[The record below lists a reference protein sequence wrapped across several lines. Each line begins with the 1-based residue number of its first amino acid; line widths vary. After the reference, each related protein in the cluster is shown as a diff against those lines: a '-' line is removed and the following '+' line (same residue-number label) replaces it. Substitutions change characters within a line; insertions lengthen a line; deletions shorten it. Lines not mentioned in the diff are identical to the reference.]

1 METKGKY
8 ITKIKLLFVAAIVA
22 QSAQALS
29 GCGSNKEPLAKTNR
43 TPYEKLAYRTVT
55 VQKGS
60 ITPHTTITLKA
71 QGYQKNTYGAK
82 NQSLALQSVNVS
94 VGDRVKKG
102 DVLVSF
108 KSDELQHKIEEYSD
122 QISQNELLIEHYEAL
137 MKADKS
143 QDYSKDVAALKSDNE
158 VVQLYLEETKEK
170 LNGYQIVAAADG
182 TISFMNSSL
191 QAGVYTPG
199 NELVTEISG
208 NGRYEADRPEGYDF
222 IEGQE
227 CSATADGIAFTLKI
241 CEVTDDKLV
250 FEPVSDMSAV
260 SDAQLLSME
269 VTRPEI
275 EDALYVPKD
284 AVHEVDGCYFVYK
297 LDKNGYRQ
305 AVSVTVGD
313 TVDKYRL
320 ITDGLSVGE
329 EVVI

>member
-108 KSDELQHKIEEYSD
+108 K
-122 QISQNELLIEHYEAL
+122 
-137 MKADKS
+137 
-143 QDYSKDVAALKSDNE
+143 
-158 VVQLYLEETKEK
+158 
-170 LNGYQIVAAADG
+170 
-182 TISFMNSSL
+182 
-191 QAGVYTPG
+191 
-199 NELVTEISG
+199 
-208 NGRYEADRPEGYDF
+208 
-222 IEGQE
+222 
-227 CSATADGIAFTLKI
+227 
-241 CEVTDDKLV
+241 
-250 FEPVSDMSAV
+250 
-260 SDAQLLSME
+260 
-269 VTRPEI
+269 
-275 EDALYVPKD
+275 
-284 AVHEVDGCYFVYK
+284 
-297 LDKNGYRQ
+297 
-305 AVSVTVGD
+305 
-313 TVDKYRL
+313 
-320 ITDGLSVGE
+320 
-329 EVVI
+329 